1 MNEFKSD
8 AEFYRLLE
16 RYTELEEEVKAR
28 IDALREI
35 LGYEEDE
42 ENDDGNNE

>member
-35 LGYEEDE
+35 LGYEESKQCT
-42 ENDDGNNE
+42 NI